1 MRLLVIAVLALL
13 PAGAVVA
20 GPTAWRSLPQQ
31 QPAADCPQTTS
42 HHAFDPKQPLKPRK
56 LAELPP
62 ANAYSAVLRHD
73 GKCEVPVVIKYG
85 VGGR

>member
-1 MRLLVIAVLALL
+1 MRLLVVAVLALL
-13 PAGAVVA
+13 PAGAVAA

-31 QPAADCPQTTS
+31 PATACPQTTS
-42 HHAFDPKQPLKPRK
+42 HHAFDPTHLLKPRK
-56 LAELPP
+56 LADLPP
-62 ANAYSAVLRHD
+62 ANAYAAVLRHD

>member
-1 MRLLVIAVLALL
+1 MRLLAIAVLALL
-13 PAGAVVA
+13 PGAVDA
-20 GPTAWRSLPQQ
+20 GPVAWRTLPQP
-31 QPAADCPQTTS
+31 PAADCPQTTA

-85 VGGR
+85 VGER